1 MLKLEVLTALTMN
14 ITVYSDV
21 MSQFHQNYT
30 SHKESTGS
38 SKAMM
43 TCNQSTEHHT
53 HKTLISILS
62 VSLTAEPHDEHH
74 LVGDLVFSEAVTQY
88 SKWKDIASPANK
100 TQYNAPHNQRRLHT
114 VLKTE
119 QRQTKICKDTSLSNK
134 CQSTHCLLHGDLC
147 HCGEVE
153 VSVMG
158 HDNAT
163 EQNCHDTCN
172 NTK

>member
-1 MLKLEVLTALTMN
+1 MLRLEVLTALTMK
-14 ITVYSDV
+14 ITVCSDV

-30 SHKESTGS
+30 LNKESASS
-38 SKAMM
+38 SKAMV

-53 HKTLISILS
+53 HKTLIFILS

-88 SKWKDIASPANK
+88 CKRKDIASPANK
-100 TQYNAPHNQRRLHT
+100 TQHNAPHNQRRLCT

-119 QRQTKICKDTSLSNK
+119 QRQTKIREDTSLSNK

-153 VSVMG
+153 VSVM
-158 HDNAT
+158 
-163 EQNCHDTCN
+163 
-172 NTK
+172 

>member
-1 MLKLEVLTALTMN
+1 MCDTLSFLTCPRSMLRLEVHTALTMKL
-14 ITVYSDV
+14 TVCSNV
-21 MSQFHQNYT
+21 MSHFHQNYT
-30 SHKESTGS
+30 LNKESTGS
-38 SKAMM
+38 SKATV

-62 VSLTAEPHDEHH
+62 VSLTTEPHDEHH

-100 TQYNAPHNQRRLHT
+100 TQHNAPHNQCRLHT

-119 QRQTKICKDTSLSNK
+119 QRQTKIRKDTSLSNK

-153 VSVMG
+153 VSVM
-158 HDNAT
+158 
-163 EQNCHDTCN
+163 
-172 NTK
+172 

>member
-1 MLKLEVLTALTMN
+1 MTCPRSMLRLEVSTALIMK
-14 ITVYSDV
+14 ITVCSDV
-21 MSQFHQNYT
+21 MSQFHQNCT
-30 SHKESTGS
+30 LNKESTDA
-38 SKAMM
+38 SKAMV
-43 TCNQSTEHHT
+43 TCNQNTEHHT

-100 TQYNAPHNQRRLHT
+100 TQHNAPHNQCRLHT

-119 QRQTKICKDTSLSNK
+119 QRQTKIRKDTSLSNK

-153 VSVMG
+153 VSVM
-158 HDNAT
+158 
-163 EQNCHDTCN
+163 
-172 NTK
+172 